1 MGQAAKIL
9 AVGVV
14 AVVAASAL
22 QSLQTSRRQ
31 LQARTIRVRPGRL
44 RFEGNR
50 LIVPLIIS
58 NPNSETVIV
67 RSVVGEAW
75 LNDNKV
81 ANVEMFKEVPIK
93 ANDKTTIDLNM
104 RLMALQLVDTVLDMM
119 NKKLSVQIGF
129 TGSVNI
135 DNRVTPIALNYKVV

>member
-1 MGQAAKIL
+1 LGQVEKIL

-14 AVVAASAL
+14 AVVAAGAL

-31 LQARTIRVRPGRL
+31 LQARTIRIRAGRI

-50 LIVPLIIS
+50 LIVPLIVS
-58 NPNSETVIV
+58 NPNSETVVV

-119 NKKLSVQIGF
+119 NKKLAVNIGF
-129 TGSVNI
+129 TGSVNV
-135 DNRVTPIALNYKVV
+135 DNRVTPVSLNYKIV